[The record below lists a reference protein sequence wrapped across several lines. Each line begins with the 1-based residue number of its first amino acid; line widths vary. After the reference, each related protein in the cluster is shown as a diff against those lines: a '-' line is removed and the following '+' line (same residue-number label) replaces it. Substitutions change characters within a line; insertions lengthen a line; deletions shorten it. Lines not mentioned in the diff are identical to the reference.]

1 MEPLILDG
9 KTLSKVI
16 RKEVKQTIS
25 ELPYEPTL
33 AVVMV
38 GEDPA
43 SAVYVRGKERDC
55 KRVGI
60 RSLKHTLPETATQKE
75 VQSLL
80 LDLNKNPEVDGIL
93 LQLPLPKHLDETAL
107 VRTIS
112 PEKDVDGF
120 LPVNQG
126 LVVLNEESALTP
138 CTPAG
143 IMELL
148 KRHNITIAGREAVV
162 IGRSMTVGK
171 PIAMLLLNAHATC
184 TVCHSKTASLQSH
197 VARADL
203 LVVAAG
209 RRGVIDESW
218 IKEGAV
224 VVDVGIHRLEDG
236 SLGGD
241 LHFEAA
247 AKRAAAITPV
257 PGGVGPMTRTCLLL
271 NTLKAARRRRTV

>member
-1 MEPLILDG
+1 MKPRILDG
-9 KTLSKVI
+9 KALSKTI
-16 RKEVKQTIS
+16 HKEIKLAIDQ
-25 ELPYEPTL
+25 LPYQPTL

-38 GEDPA
+38 GSDPA
-43 SAVYVRGKERDC
+43 SAVYVSGKERDC
-55 KRVGI
+55 KKVGI
-60 RSLKHTLPETATQKE
+60 RSLKHTLPETATQEE
-75 VQSLL
+75 VHDLL
-80 LDLNKNPEVDGIL
+80 MELNRDPEVDGIL
-93 LQLPLPKHLDETAL
+93 LQLPLPGYLDETPL

-126 LVVLNEESALTP
+126 LVALNEAHALTP

-148 KRHNITIAGREAVV
+148 HRNNIPLQGKEAVV

-184 TVCHSKTASLQSH
+184 TVCHSKTVSLKTH

-209 RRGVIDESW
+209 RRGVVDESW

-241 LHFEAA
+241 LRFDAA
-247 AKRAAAITPV
+247 AQRASAITPV
-257 PGGVGPMTRTCLLL
+257 PGGVGPMTRTCLLQ
-271 NTLKAARRRRTV
+271 NTLKAARRRRTP